1 MVENIEG
8 TRSDDKKTEK
18 MTTGFKNYASDPVLA
33 KQAYEFVKDLHASL
47 KRKRKPFESI
57 WSECNDAFR
66 CIESKTWFAGAGPYC
81 ASDLRDASL
90 NIVSKICKAVWYT
103 DIPFDLVPVGEDD
116 DEKIKDINK
125 KVLEWDFRN
134 LRIFHKYVDAEMQKA
149 VFGTTIVKTP
159 PSFEMIT
166 KNLRR
171 WHEERNAGFKTG
183 NKKFTTK
190 KERER
195 MFMGTDFIP
204 VDIMD
209 FWIDPATV
217 GNGYRDAV
225 EFSDTIESVCIKAT
239 DLKIGTENGIY
250 VNTEKI
256 KNDFIG
262 AKKTSEDEAS
272 KKRMKRAGHIT
283 DDGQQAG
290 KTWKDRGNKMYELKE
305 CFCDFDLGDGVEP
318 CLIVIGADKEC
329 IRIQK
334 WDGEKPYLSSRY
346 VSNGYNKEFYGT
358 GVIETSLSNH
368 YERNATRKQII
379 AARTIG
385 LNMEIFSDSTGLQNK
400 PDRLKSAA
408 NKIHWVRNI
417 NGVKPFEKPIGQILN
432 SAIAHETNLKSETQQ
447 TTGNT
452 PYIQGSGTSKI
463 NDTALGIQ
471 LLTAA
476 GNEKF
481 YIPLQLS
488 ETTLLEPFVKRS
500 LQNNVDYRKE
510 AFYIR
515 LTDQKPVRV
524 QPEELSASFD
534 VYSKGSSELQNK
546 DQRMQG
552 LIKAWQ
558 FTLDEIKV
566 AQQTST
572 NVDALKKEIF
582 ANLGLSQPD
591 RFIID
596 PSKQEPNLLP
606 PEAEWILLKRMADG
620 SVPTQP
626 ILIQPGEDYRKHYED
641 HIATTATEEFTL
653 LPPEYQYIWSMHIAS
668 YDPVLKILDQRK
680 YEKEK
685 EIEIQEKEVAIPS

>member
-1 MVENIEG
+1 MVENSEG
-8 TRSDDKKTEK
+8 TRSDSQETEV
-18 MTTGFKNYASDPVLA
+18 GFKNYATDPILA
-33 KQAYEFVKDLHASL
+33 KHGFEFVKDLHSGL
-47 KRKRKPFESI
+47 KRKRKPFEAI
-57 WSECNDAFR
+57 WAECNDAFR
-66 CIESKTWFAGAGPYC
+66 CIEGKTWFTGAGPYC
-81 ASDLRDASL
+81 ASDLRDATL

-103 DIPFDLVPVGEDD
+103 DIPFDLVPVGEEND
-116 DEKIKDINK
+116 DEKLAEINQ

-134 LRIFHKYVDAEMQKA
+134 IRIFQKYLDAEYQKA
-149 VFGTTIVKTP
+149 IFGTTVVKTP
-159 PSFEMIT
+159 PSFEMVT
-166 KNLRR
+166 RNLRR
-171 WHEERNAGFKTG
+171 WYEERSAGFKTG
-183 NKKFTTK
+183 KRFKNQ
-190 KERER
+190 KELER

-217 GNGYRDAV
+217 GNGFRDPV
-225 EFSDTIESVCIKAT
+225 EFSDTIESVCIKGT
-239 DLKIGTENGIY
+239 SLKLGKQNGIY
-250 VNTEKI
+250 VNIEKI
-256 KNDFIG
+256 ENDYIG
-262 AKKTSEDEAS
+262 SKKTSEEEAN

-283 DDGQQAG
+283 QDGQQAG
-290 KTWKDRGNKMYELKE
+290 KTWKDRGNRMYELKE
-305 CFCDFDLGDGVEP
+305 CFCEFDLGDGVEP
-318 CLIVIGADKEC
+318 CLITIGADKEC
-329 IRIQK
+329 VRIQK

-346 VSNGYNKEFYGT
+346 QPNGYNKEFYGT

-400 PDRLKSAA
+400 PDKHKSAA

-432 SAIAHETNLKSETQQ
+432 SAVAHETNLKAEMQQ

-452 PYIQGSGTSKI
+452 PYIQGQGAQSI
-463 NDTALGIQ
+463 NDTAAGIQ
-471 LLTAA
+471 MLTAA

-481 YIPLQLS
+481 FIPLQLS

-500 LQNNVDYRKE
+500 LQNNIDYRKE

-515 LTDQKPVRV
+515 LTDKKPIRV
-524 QPEELSASFD
+524 EPEDLSANFD

-546 DQRMQG
+546 NERTQG
-552 LIKAWQ
+552 LLKAWQ

-566 AQQTST
+566 SQQTNT
-572 NVDALKKEIF
+572 NVMELKKELF
-582 ANLGLSQPD
+582 SNLGITQPD
-591 RFIID
+591 RFLID
-596 PSKQEPNLLP
+596 AEQQANQTLP
-606 PEAEWILLKRMADG
+606 PDAEWILLKRMADG

-641 HIATTATEEFTL
+641 HVSKTSTEEFTN
-653 LPPEYQYIWSMHIAS
+653 LPPEYQYIWSLHIS
-668 YDPVLKILDQRK
+668 GYDKVLKVLDDRK

-685 EIEIQEKEVAIPS
+685 EIEVQEKEVAVPQ